1 MTEKKFLNKD
11 ELSRFLGIAKNT
23 INFWLQKGYIPSYKI
38 GRRRVFDKDEI
49 IAWVKEHKTIKSQ
62 KRRRPKKAKT
72 S

>member
-11 ELSRFLGIAKNT
+11 ELAEFLGIAKNT

-49 IAWVKEHKTIKSQ
+49 IAWVKKHKTTEPQ
-62 KRRRPKKAKT
+62 KTRRPKKAK
-72 S
+72 SN